1 MEEVHAPEPL
11 RLDCPKPRVFLGGS
25 IEMGKALD
33 WQKEVTRALTDLDVL
48 ICNPRRKAWDA
59 SWPNTIDF
67 APFREQVEWE
77 LEALERA
84 DLILFYFDPDT
95 KAPITLLELG
105 LHARRKAIVCCPEG
119 YWRKGNVD
127 VVCRRYGIV
136 QVGTLDELIKRTRET
151 LRLGALG

>member
-1 MEEVHAPEPL
+1 MEQIHAPEPL

-25 IEMGKALD
+25 IEMGTATD
-33 WQKEVTRALTDLDVL
+33 WQVAVTQALADLDIL

-67 APFREQVEWE
+67 QPFREQVEWE

-84 DLILFYFDPDT
+84 DLILFYFDPQT

-105 LHARRKAIVCCPEG
+105 LHARRNVIVCCPEG

-127 VVCRRYGIV
+127 IVCRRYGIR
-136 QVGTLDELIKRTRET
+136 QVDTLEKLITQARQDIAEMS
-151 LRLGALG
+151 AQ

>member
-1 MEEVHAPEPL
+1 MEEIYAPEPL
-11 RLDCPKPRVFLGGS
+11 RLDSPKPRVFLGGS
-25 IEMGKALD
+25 IEMGKAID
-33 WQKEVTRALTDLDVL
+33 WQKEVTRALTDLEVL
-48 ICNPRRKAWDA
+48 ICNPRRKAWDT

-127 VVCRRYGIV
+127 IVCLKYGIE
-136 QVGTLDELIKRTRET
+136 QAATLEKLITRARELIAGFRVT
-151 LRLGALG
+151 